1 MILSRPNG
9 MMLIAAL
16 GMISVLALPV
26 PADPDEIDVST
37 APTAPLTI
45 NMIVHARSDPSQ
57 EADSMGKQ
65 MFNSGQPP
73 PLGPVE
79 PPTSASGP
87 PVNPLYRQQRASV
100 NSVQP
105 SSSQQR
111 AMENSGVRCP
121 IPPPG
126 GRKFKRKPGTND
138 LNIPQK
144 ISRIELSPLYRHDTE
159 LQHYLKINLFDTLT
173 DAFEKKQTVT
183 RNKVLMPLL
192 NGYLIL
198 AEAEREVKDEIKRIQ
213 ELEIY
218 DQCKEVY
225 GPLIERIEK
234 KRLEPN
240 DMINFGLADP
250 NRHGYEGHSI
260 LGGILKSDQPFS
272 SSYLIARLYEEV
284 HPLPHQ

>member
-37 APTAPLTI
+37 VPTASSTI

-57 EADSMGKQ
+57 ADSMGKQ
-65 MFNSGQPP
+65 MFNSGQPL

-159 LQHYLKINLFDTLT
+159 LQHYLKITLFDTLT

-250 NRHGYEGHSI
+250 NRHG
-260 LGGILKSDQPFS
+260 
-272 SSYLIARLYEEV
+272 LYEEV